1 MDFFSRVVGFQNVR
15 SRGRDLCSVPGMWCI
30 FSRFLWFSLKNAKNV
45 RMRMSISSR
54 MCDRCVNDVCS
65 WGIPVWSLFSL
76 KFKNN
81 IDLSKEKEGERK
93 ADSSYKREMISGI

>member
-1 MDFFSRVVGFQNVR
+1 
-15 SRGRDLCSVPGMWCI
+15 
-30 FSRFLWFSLKNAKNV
+30 
-45 RMRMSISSR
+45 
-54 MCDRCVNDVCS
+54 
-65 WGIPVWSLFSL
+65 VWSLFSL